1 MRGRALVVCLDGTSN
16 QFGKNNTNV
25 IELYHRIIKD
35 KRQLTYYNSGIGT
48 YAKPSWRSFTYWKQV
63 ISNKIDTAIAWNLE
77 KIILGAYR
85 WLSANYKE
93 GDRIY
98 LFGFSRGAY
107 QVRALAGMIKKV
119 GLILRGNE
127 EQIPFAYEL
136 YADHKSEEDTAK
148 TFNMAARFKETFS
161 RPGVKVHY
169 IGVWDTVSSIGLAR
183 SKSLPLTDTCEHF
196 CYMRHALA
204 LDERRVK
211 FQPEYARGG
220 ESWVPTP
227 AQQANPNT
235 PKSRPRVKEVWFA
248 GSHSDINTELNNA
261 SIPALW
267 MGNEAMLAGLDL
279 TASRAEWDWNK
290 LKEDRP
296 TESLSVVWW
305 FLEVFLFKQ
314 LSYKGTRSTR
324 RYFPCRLILN
334 LAKTISRRFH
344 LADPRIIKPGQKIHA
359 SVAFVG
365 SGYHPKAKF
374 SKEAPKNQWNHIV
387 GKGNKWNP
395 EWAHGLGDLLELD
408 LFDHS
413 DIPNIMG
420 NLSRES
426 RRDTKVEY
434 LDKLAF
440 MARSR
445 TSPSQTISE
454 QDKSLTCNFL

>member
-1 MRGRALVVCLDGTSN
+1 MKGRALVVCLDGTSN

-98 LFGFSRGAY
+98 LFGNLNLHSLICLLNPYPTVTGFSRGAY

-136 YADHKSEEDTAK
+136 YADHKSEEDTTK

-204 LDERRVK
+204 LDERHVK

-235 PKSRPRVKEVWFA
+235 VTEPHQNNAGPEGENNAGVVLDKPKSRPRVKEVWFA

-314 LSYKGTRSTR
+314 LSYKGTGSTR

-334 LAKTISRRFH
+334 LAKTISR
-344 LADPRIIKPGQKIHA
+344 
-359 SVAFVG
+359 
-365 SGYHPKAKF
+365 
-374 SKEAPKNQWNHIV
+374 
-387 GKGNKWNP
+387 
-395 EWAHGLGDLLELD
+395 
-408 LFDHS
+408 
-413 DIPNIMG
+413 
-420 NLSRES
+420 
-426 RRDTKVEY
+426 
-434 LDKLAF
+434 
-440 MARSR
+440 
-445 TSPSQTISE
+445 
-454 QDKSLTCNFL
+454 